1 MSEREPIS
9 DDRLRYLCGENPWP
23 AYNFESSAMAS
34 ELLTAREEIK
44 RLTIII
50 QSVRTCDDGGCLMCA
65 VCSAAMCAL
74 VVEEKND
81 AI

>member
-1 MSEREPIS
+1 
-9 DDRLRYLCGENPWP
+9 
-23 AYNFESSAMAS
+23 MAS

-50 QSVRTCDDGGCLMCA
+50 LSVRTCDDGDCLMCG
-65 VCSAAMCAL
+65 VCSAAMRTL

>member
-9 DDRLRYLCGENPWP
+9 NERLERIIAAHPSRDWWH
-23 AYNFESSAMAS
+23 FDFS
-34 ELLTAREEIK
+34 EGQSIALELIAARKEIK

-74 VVEEKND
+74 VVEDK
-81 AI
+81 